1 MYTISS
7 EWIQRVNT
15 SRNATVDS
23 KGKITTPITAIEPD
37 ILFTHNTIAI
47 YATSLKAP
55 SNWYKAGNLYQAFFV
70 PFGTAG
76 HAQGESISVMLNRY
90 TIHRFTVFPD
100 TGDTKYVISFAPQT
114 YLKDIKLQ
122 VWEYT
127 GINQGATLDSLET
140 LAKANLQRSAG
151 LQTSI
156 NKLLK
161 KG

>member
-1 MYTISS
+1 MYSNSIDWKLVINQSRTAVVKVNKSQPIS
-7 EWIQRVNT
+7 
-15 SRNATVDS
+15 
-23 KGKITTPITAIEPD
+23 AIEPD
-37 ILFTHNTIAI
+37 IVFTHNTIAI
-47 YATSLKAP
+47 YATSITAKP
-55 SNWYKAGNLYQAFFV
+55 NWYKAGNLYQAFTV

-76 HAQGESISVMLNRY
+76 AAQGESISVVLNRY

-100 TGDTKYVISFAPQT
+100 MGDTKYVISFAPQT

>member
-1 MYTISS
+1 MYSNSIDWKLVVNQSRTAVVKINKSQPIS
-7 EWIQRVNT
+7 
-15 SRNATVDS
+15 
-23 KGKITTPITAIEPD
+23 AIEPD
-37 ILFTHNTIAI
+37 IVFTHNTIAI
-47 YATSLKAP
+47 YATSNTAKP
-55 SNWYKAGNLYQAFFV
+55 NWYKAGNLYQAFPV

-76 HAQGESISVMLNRY
+76 AAQGESIGVVLNRY